1 MVMALGES
9 DQPAGK
15 FLQPCYQMLVRWEII
30 LRQPLRNTL
39 GFGVVKLKNDPWV
52 VNLLRAGA
60 TFYHTSTEH
69 PSKIVLQLVDKME
82 LFKIK
87 PPILSNIALWPGSL
101 ESQALVPMLGS

>member
-69 PSKIVLQLVDKME
+69 PSKIVLNWLTKWNF
-82 LFKIK
+82 LK
-87 PPILSNIALWPGSL
+87 SSL
-101 ESQALVPMLGS
+101 PSFQT